1 MLPPGTYKVDLVV
14 RDVNSGRTDI
24 KHQGFVVPR
33 YSESELSSS
42 TLVLASRIEPLN
54 GRLASGQFVRGQMK
68 VIPNATAEFKPDQTL
83 GVYMQVYNVA
93 IDQATLRPSVDI
105 EYIVTHSGKD
115 KEVIKLKEDGKSGMS
130 LLNSQQI
137 TLARLISLKQL
148 TPGSYDLAVKVTDN
162 VARKSFTRKEVFTVV
177 KSS

>member
-1 MLPPGTYKVDLVV
+1 
-14 RDVNSGRTDI
+14 
-24 KHQGFVVPR
+24 
-33 YSESELSSS
+33 
-42 TLVLASRIEPLN
+42 
-54 GRLASGQFVRGQMK
+54 MK